1 MFKKDPHVKALS
13 NLKNSEAKR
22 LLATCRD
29 QTGNQDYS
37 FPTGVIKQTN
47 FQAQTSI
54 GTVYTDADNKPI
66 WFKEKHGNLL
76 FPTVFACWSHPGLV
90 PVVLTHGFVV
100 EERLFNGANLML
112 AGTVLPFDLRLKP
125 GRVCGIASK
134 NAPDVVMAIGIVQL
148 DLPSYDSVLG
158 KTGVAV
164 QLVHYLP
171 DGLSKVFKVNAE
183 PPVPLEDSDD
193 EEGEEQEN
201 QENQEGTK
209 DSAQQPS
216 SQGLPSQEK
225 PVDIDDIAEVLDEF
239 RLEDVDQFLTRAL
252 YYTLT
257 QDAKLELPISASN
270 FISNHINHNLPSVDH
285 EKVNVRK
292 SSWKK
297 TAKFL
302 KHFEKEGFLKLKGKG
317 DDLTVIGAN
326 KQKPELQN
334 FQPYE
339 ISGGSGSGGT
349 KPSSSKNDNKKDGSP
364 QLRCETLYKP
374 INLAKEFIQL
384 TDLNPHDVLYT
395 SQELKNALNGYIA
408 SNNLA
413 DLNDKKMVILDDLLY
428 HLVNKKQKDTTA
440 PRLVSRAT
448 IIEPLLSNNFT
459 PHFQIYKGN
468 IPLFKNPSRGNL
480 PNIEIVTE
488 MKIGRKVITRVSRF
502 EIFHIDEDELA
513 ATLRRLCSGSTTI
526 GETMTSPKYKEVTV
540 QGPHGPLI
548 IDYLNSLG
556 IPTKWIK
563 FDNKLKKKKKA
574 GGR

>member
-13 NLKNSEAKR
+13 NLKNSEAKK
-22 LLATCRD
+22 LLATCRA
-29 QTGNQDYS
+29 QTGNQEYS

-47 FQAQTSI
+47 FQAQSGI

-76 FPTVFACWSHPGLV
+76 YPTVFACWSHPGLL

-112 AGTVLPFDLRLKP
+112 AGTVLPFDSRLKP
-125 GRVCGIASK
+125 GTVCGIASK
-134 NAPDVVMAIGIVQL
+134 NAPDVVMAVGVVQL

-183 PPVPLEDSDD
+183 PPVSLEDSD
-193 EEGEEQEN
+193 EEEEE
-201 QENQEGTK
+201 EEEVLEE
-209 DSAQQPS
+209 SAQQPS
-216 SQGLPSQEK
+216 SQEIPSQEK
-225 PVDIDDIAEVLDEF
+225 AVDIDDIAEVLDEF

-257 QDAKLELPISASN
+257 HDTKLELPISASN

-285 EKVNVRK
+285 EKVNVKK

-302 KHFEKEGFLKLKGKG
+302 KNFEKEGFLKLKGKG
-317 DDLTVIGAN
+317 DDLTIIGIN

-334 FQPYE
+334 FQPYQ
-339 ISGGSGSGGT
+339 ISGGSGGGGN
-349 KPSSSKNDNKKDGSP
+349 SSSNNNKKDGSP

-374 INLAKEFIQL
+374 INLAKDFIQQ
-384 TDLNPHDVLYT
+384 TDLNPQDILYT
-395 SQELKNALNGYIA
+395 AQELKNALNDYIA

-413 DLNDKKMVILDDLLY
+413 DSKNKKMVILDDLLY

-448 IIEPLLSNNFT
+448 IIEPLLANSFT
-459 PHFQIYKGN
+459 PHFQIYKGD

-548 IDYLNSLG
+548 IDHLNSLG

-574 GGR
+574 GGK

>member
-13 NLKNSEAKR
+13 NLKNSEAKK
-22 LLATCRD
+22 LLATCRS
-29 QTGNQDYS
+29 QTGNQEYS
-37 FPTGVIKQTN
+37 FPTNVIKQTN
-47 FQAQTSI
+47 FQAQNSI

-66 WFKEKHGNLL
+66 WFKEKHSDLL
-76 FPTVFACWSHPGLV
+76 YPTVFSCWAHPGLV
-90 PVVLTHGFVV
+90 PVVLTHGFVI

-112 AGTVLPFDLRLKP
+112 AGTVLPFDPRLKP

-134 NAPDVVMAIGIVQL
+134 HAPDVVMAIGVVQL
-148 DLPSYDSVLG
+148 DLPAYDSVLG
-158 KTGVAV
+158 KTGIAV

-171 DGLSKVFKVNAE
+171 DGLSKVFKVNTE
-183 PPVPLEDSDD
+183 PPVSLEDSD
-193 EEGEEQEN
+193 EEIEEE
-201 QENQEGTK
+201 EEAEEAEEAEAK
-209 DSAQQPS
+209 ESVQQPR
-216 SQGLPSQEK
+216 SQEIAPQEK
-225 PVDIDDIAEVLDEF
+225 AVDINDIAEVLDEF

-257 QDAKLELPISASN
+257 HDTKLELPISASN

-285 EKVNVRK
+285 EKVNVKK

-302 KHFEKEGFLKLKGKG
+302 KHFEKEGYIKLKGKG
-317 DDLTVIGAN
+317 DDLTVVGAN

-339 ISGGSGSGGT
+339 IGGGVSSG
-349 KPSSSKNDNKKDGSP
+349 KSSSNKNGTKKDGSQ

-374 INLAKEFIQL
+374 INLAKEFVQL
-384 TDLNPHDVLYT
+384 TDLNPQDILYT
-395 SQELKNALNGYIA
+395 SQELKNAINDYIA

-413 DLNDKKMVILDDLLY
+413 DQKNKKMVILDDLLY
-428 HLVNKKQKDTTA
+428 HLVNKKQSNTTA

-448 IIEPLLSNNFT
+448 IIEPFLANNFT
-459 PHFQIYKGN
+459 PHFQVYKGD
-468 IPLFKNPSRGNL
+468 IPLFKNPSKGNL

-502 EIFHIDEDELA
+502 EVFHIDEDELA

-548 IDYLNSLG
+548 IDHLNSLG

-574 GGR
+574 GGK